1 MKAFLK
7 RVTRSVF
14 TPHPVLSI
22 VVVVFNMQRE
32 ATRTLHS
39 LSRDYQIGV
48 SENDYEVIVVDNG
61 SVPPLSMDGAVG
73 MAGNV
78 RYFYIDD
85 ASPSPAGAMNF
96 GVAQSRGRYVA
107 TVIDGARLLS
117 PGVIQYGLRAF
128 QAFRDPVVTVPAW
141 HLGPDIQRHRVKHGY
156 DRAVED
162 DLLSG
167 IGWPRNGYRLFEIST
182 LGGSCIDGWFRP
194 MAESSCL
201 FASRA
206 DYEAVGGYDERFRA
220 PGGGLV
226 SHDLYRRLCSLDGKD
241 LVVLLGE
248 GTFHQLH
255 GGVATNAPEGEFELR
270 YRLWLDEYQALRGEP
285 YSRPQKAAHFLGH
298 IPPQANRFLSFSA
311 ERLLAGE
318 PARAPDTPRPSSPPA

>member
-7 RVTRSVF
+7 RIRGRVFPTR
-14 TPHPVLSI
+14 PALSI

-39 LSRDYQIGV
+39 LSRAYQTGV
-48 SENDYEVIVVDNG
+48 SENDYELIVVDNG
-61 SVPPLSMDGAVG
+61 SAPPFSMDAR
-73 MAGNV
+73 MARHV
-78 RYFYIDD
+78 RYFHIGD
-85 ASPSPAGAMNF
+85 ALPSPARAMNF
-96 GVAQSRGRYVA
+96 GVARSRGEYVA
-107 TVIDGARLLS
+107 TIIDGARLLS

-141 HLGPDIQRHRVKHGY
+141 HLGPDIQRRGMKHGY
-156 DRAVED
+156 DQAVED
-162 DLLSG
+162 GLLDG

-182 LGGSCIDGWFRP
+182 LGGSCSDGWFRP

-201 FASRA
+201 FVSRA

-255 GGVATNAPEGEFELR
+255 GGVATNATEEEFARR

-285 YSRPQKAAHFLGH
+285 YSRPEKAAHFLGH
-298 IPPQANRFLSFSA
+298 IPSQAKQFLSFSA
-311 ERLLAGE
+311 ERFLVE
-318 PARAPDTPRPSSPPA
+318 DPVKAPGRSPPSLSPE